1 MNTITNFIDSDAME
15 NDDNFSY
22 HINWFTGSGH
32 NEAHRL
38 AEAKTEVKR
47 ICGTAKSSDNCDSLL
62 DSRTCLQNRYNS
74 VQGWSSSSNDAR
86 RVRSRNLKAAKYYL
100 DPVKGWYSAGQC
112 DAVLTTSTPG
122 CTDQGANNYNSNAD
136 QDDGSCIFPSAV
148 VYGCTDSGAKNYDS
162 NATNSDGS
170 CQYEPQ
176 ITTRYGCMDPSANNY
191 DRKAT
196 IDNASCT
203 FTMPDN
209 IFTPP
214 INPKPI
220 DTGNLID
227 DEGVLEGETDNKR
240 WYIIGGVLALT
251 LVMIIIKK

>member
-1 MNTITNFIDSDAME
+1 MFIDSE
-15 NDDNFSY
+15 NLDYIQQHSDYDYSN
-22 HINWFTGSGH
+22 HINWLTGSGH

-38 AEAKTEVKR
+38 TDAKNEVIR

-74 VQGWSSSSNDAR
+74 VQGWSSSNRDAR
-86 RVRSRNLKAAKYYL
+86 RVRDRNLKAAKHYL

-176 ITTRYGCMDPSANNY
+176 ITTIYGCMDPSANNY

-196 IDNASCT
+196 IDNASCK

-209 IFTPP
+209 IFTTP
-214 INPKPI
+214 NPKPI
-220 DTGNLID
+220 NEDNYSND
-227 DEGVLEGETDNKR
+227 VEVLEGETDNKK

-251 LVMIIIKK
+251 LVMIIINK